1 MELAFLLLNIACH
14 LADPALYARNL
25 LNLVVLETLD
35 VTHGTRTL
43 EVVLGPADFQTHNV
57 LRDASHSVCEILH
70 FLKREKRLRAMLIR
84 GAQVAGSM
92 S

>member
-25 LNLVVLETLD
+25 LNLVVLETLH
-35 VTHGTRTL
+35 VTHGTLTL
-43 EVVLGPADFQTHNV
+43 IVVLGPADFQTHHV
-57 LRDASHSVCEILH
+57 LRDAAHGVCEILD

-84 GAQVAGSM
+84 RA
-92 S
+92 

>member
-25 LNLVVLETLD
+25 LSLVVLETLD

-43 EVVLGPADFQTHNV
+43 EVMLGPANFQTHYV
-57 LRDASHSVCEILH
+57 LRDAAHGVCEILD
-70 FLKREKRLRAMLIR
+70 FLQRKKRLRAMLIGR
-84 GAQVAGSM
+84 AHVAGSV

>member
-1 MELAFLLLNIACH
+1 MELAFLLLNIASN
-14 LADPALYARNL
+14 LADPALHARNL

-35 VTHGTRTL
+35 VTHSPRAL
-43 EVVLGPADFQTHNV
+43 EFVLGPSDFQTHDV
-57 LRDASHSVCEILH
+57 LRDATHGVCEILD

-84 GAQVAGSM
+84 RAQVTGSV

>member
-25 LNLVVLETLD
+25 LNLVVLETLH
-35 VTHGTRTL
+35 VTHGTLTL
-43 EVVLGPADFQTHNV
+43 IVVLGPADFQTHHV
-57 LRDASHSVCEILH
+57 LRDAAHGVCEILD

-84 GAQVAGSM
+84 RAQVTGSV

>member
-25 LNLVVLETLD
+25 LNLVVLETLH
-35 VTHGTRTL
+35 VTHGTLTL
-43 EVVLGPADFQTHNV
+43 IVVLGPADFQTHHV
-57 LRDASHSVCEILH
+57 LRDAAHGVCEILD
-70 FLKREKRLRAMLIR
+70 FLKREKRLRAMLIGR
-84 GAQVAGSM
+84 AQVTGSV

>member
-25 LNLVVLETLD
+25 LNLVVLETLH
-35 VTHGTRTL
+35 VTHGTLTL
-43 EVVLGPADFQTHNV
+43 IVVLGPADFQTHHV
-57 LRDASHSVCEILH
+57 LRDAAQGVCEILD

-84 GAQVAGSM
+84 RA
-92 S
+92 